1 MHAGDPFDQA
11 VSTIP
16 GAVKK
21 QARLA
26 NPSIVNGRRVA
37 CFCGVGGRSGLFVA
51 CDVPQQIRD
60 AAPVV
65 ANLVGSTIAWAH
77 AGLPF
82 EDSKGMPTK
91 RIHGTNPM
99 WSAYYPKNKGYEVV
113 LSGDEEIAR
122 KMALKYIEVKAAGFP
137 TVKDVSVSDVTLG
150 HTFWPPNRP
159 GWTFVDCRSEDEMV
173 RRPLFHYFYCCLIVR
188 QKLLPDTPLPTTRR
202 SPPSLARSRSRQCST
217 THKELLQ
224 ANVWLASGECLL
236 QHRS

>member
-1 MHAGDPFDQA
+1 MHAVNPFVQA

-21 QARLA
+21 QVLLD
-26 NPSIVNGRRVA
+26 NPSIVAGRRVA
-37 CFCGVGGRSGLFVA
+37 CFCGVGGRSGSFVA

-65 ANLVGSTIAWAH
+65 ANLVGSTIGWAH

-91 RIHGTNPM
+91 RVHGTSPM

-113 LSGDEEIAR
+113 FSGDEEIAR

-137 TVKDVSVSDVTLG
+137 NVKDVSVSDVTLG

-173 RRPLFHYFYCCLIVR
+173 RRLLFRCFYCCLIVR
-188 QKLLPDTPLPTTRR
+188 QLLPDTPLSTTRR
-202 SPPSLARSRSRQCST
+202 FPLSLVRSQSRQCST
-217 THKELLQ
+217 IHKEILQ
-224 ANVWLASGECLL
+224 ANMWLASGECLL